1 MARKA
6 TDRTPGLF
14 AEALKPLQ
22 SAMLFN
28 PVFRPQVE
36 QFWDVQ
42 EKLLDEAE
50 VFTRH
55 WFRRRHEAARTALD
69 AARTA
74 VSGDPIGPAGVIEAF
89 SEWQRHSAERL
100 AEDGREWLGMMSRCA
115 SYASETEAEA
125 VEEAAGEAV
134 KITRKAVKPAESEPV

>member
-6 TDRTPGLF
+6 TDWTPGLF

-22 SAMLFN
+22 STMLFN
-28 PVFRPQVE
+28 PVFKPQVE

-50 VFTRH
+50 EFTRH
-55 WFRRRHEAARTALD
+55 WFQRRHEAARTALD

-74 VSGDPIGPAGVIEAF
+74 VSGDPAGPAAAIEAF
-89 SEWQRHSAERL
+89 SEWQRHSAERI
-100 AEDGREWLGMMSRCA
+100 AEDGREWLEMMSRCA
-115 SYASETEAEA
+115 SYARETEAEA
-125 VEEAAGEAV
+125 VGEAAGEAV
-134 KITRKAVKPAESEPV
+134 KITKKAVKPAQSDPV